1 VDQIHSGEEGESR
14 SFCYVC
20 IAPLFHTTVLCFVQK
35 NLAVQIQCSF
45 LSGPYSTSDSQE
57 AAGMAACFLLVS
69 IAPLFQSAFFPPRK
83 RIWRIQCFFLSTNS
97 VFLLIGCTNSV
108 FH

>member
-1 VDQIHSGEEGESR
+1 MDQIHSGEEGESR

-69 IAPLFQSAFFPPRK
+69 IAPLFQSAFFSPRK
-83 RIWRIQCFFLSTNS
+83 QIWRYKFS
-97 VFLLIGCTNSV
+97 VSSYRVLILLEIHSRER
-108 FH
+108 